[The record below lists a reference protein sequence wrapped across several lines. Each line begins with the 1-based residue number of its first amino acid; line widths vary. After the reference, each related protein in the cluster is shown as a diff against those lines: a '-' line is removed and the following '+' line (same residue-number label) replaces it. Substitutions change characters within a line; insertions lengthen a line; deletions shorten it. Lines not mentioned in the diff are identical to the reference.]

1 MRIYKIVI
9 GSSSYFDKA
18 LDEAYSIID
27 EKNGKIPSFLE
38 LIRIFDAQKQSDNT
52 DTVKTPLLFIR
63 NNDYNGIVN
72 AAHDRLGPLIEDIT
86 HDKALILIHNPP
98 RVLYEYLQ
106 DKKARNLI
114 TLEEDREEY
123 SIQKEPEKFKE
134 NILRISDAIVG
145 QDRAIIE
152 ISKSLWYLISVQRKK
167 PYVIMLYGNSSLGK
181 TELVREIAKHFFE
194 GKVLEK
200 HLSMFKNN
208 NYSDYFFGEE
218 PNRRSL
224 GFDLLE
230 RTSNLIFLD
239 ELDQCPE
246 FFYSAFYTLF
256 DNVEFKDATYDVDI
270 SGTII
275 ILTSNYLSEDE
286 MKQHLGM
293 PIFYRIDKM
302 IKFEDFSPQTIYE
315 ITMKEIEARKEEYGD
330 MISPERIYEI
340 VSKEISTKNENARTI
355 KFKVQQVIENLLF
368 KEVENSLADK
378 EKSLCPEEKT

>member
-27 EKNGKIPSFLE
+27 EKNVKIPSFLE
-38 LIRIFDAQKQSDNT
+38 LIRIFDAQKQSGNT
-52 DTVKTPLLFIR
+52 DTVETPLLFIR

-86 HDKALILIHNPP
+86 HDKELILIHNPP

-239 ELDQCPE
+239 ELDKCPE

-270 SGTII
+270 SGAII

-340 VSKEISTKNENARTI
+340 VSKEISIKNENARTI

-378 EKSLCPEEKT
+378 EKSLCPEKKT

>member
-72 AAHDRLGPLIEDIT
+72 AVHDRLGPLIEDIT

-239 ELDQCPE
+239 ELDKCPE

>member
-239 ELDQCPE
+239 ELDKCPE

-315 ITMKEIEARKEEYGD
+315 ITMKENEARKEEYGD

-378 EKSLCPEEKT
+378 EKSLCPDEKT

>member
-27 EKNGKIPSFLE
+27 EKNVKIPSFLE
-38 LIRIFDAQKQSDNT
+38 LIRIFDAQKQSGNT
-52 DTVKTPLLFIR
+52 DTVETPLLFIR

-86 HDKALILIHNPP
+86 HDKELILIHNPP

-239 ELDQCPE
+239 ELDKCPE

-270 SGTII
+270 SGAII

-340 VSKEISTKNENARTI
+340 VSKEISTK
-355 KFKVQQVIENLLF
+355 K
-368 KEVENSLADK
+368 
-378 EKSLCPEEKT
+378 

>member
-27 EKNGKIPSFLE
+27 EKNVKIPSFLE

-52 DTVKTPLLFIR
+52 DTVETPLLFIR

-86 HDKALILIHNPP
+86 HDKELILIHNPP

-181 TELVREIAKHFFE
+181 TELVREVAKHFFE

-239 ELDQCPE
+239 ELDKCPE

-270 SGTII
+270 SGAII

>member
-239 ELDQCPE
+239 ELDKCPE

-315 ITMKEIEARKEEYGD
+315 IAMKEIEARKEEYGD

>member
-27 EKNGKIPSFLE
+27 EKNVKIPSFLE
-38 LIRIFDAQKQSDNT
+38 LIRIFDAQKQSGNT
-52 DTVKTPLLFIR
+52 DTVETPLLFIR

-86 HDKALILIHNPP
+86 HDKELILIHNPP

-123 SIQKEPEKFKE
+123 SIQKEPEKFKV

-239 ELDQCPE
+239 ELDKCPE

-270 SGTII
+270 SGAII

>member
-52 DTVKTPLLFIR
+52 DNVKTPLLFIR

-86 HDKALILIHNPP
+86 HDKELILIHNPP

-239 ELDQCPE
+239 ELDKCPE

>member
-27 EKNGKIPSFLE
+27 EKNVKIPSFLE
-38 LIRIFDAQKQSDNT
+38 LIRIFDAQKQSGNT
-52 DTVKTPLLFIR
+52 DTVETPLLFIR

-86 HDKALILIHNPP
+86 HDKELILIHNPP

-114 TLEEDREEY
+114 ILEEDREEY

-239 ELDQCPE
+239 ELDKCPE

-270 SGTII
+270 SGAII

>member
-18 LDEAYSIID
+18 LDEAYSITD
-27 EKNGKIPSFLE
+27 EKNIKIPSFLE
-38 LIRIFDAQKQSDNT
+38 LIRIFDAQKQSGNT

-86 HDKALILIHNPP
+86 HDEALILIHNPP

-123 SIQKEPEKFKE
+123 SIQKEPEKFKD

-239 ELDQCPE
+239 ELDKCPE

-256 DNVEFKDATYDVDI
+256 DNVEFKDATYCLVITLSSI
-270 SGTII
+270 SAMSSQ
-275 ILTSNYLSEDE
+275 LPC
-286 MKQHLGM
+286 LG
-293 PIFYRIDKM
+293 
-302 IKFEDFSPQTIYE
+302 
-315 ITMKEIEARKEEYGD
+315 
-330 MISPERIYEI
+330 
-340 VSKEISTKNENARTI
+340 V
-355 KFKVQQVIENLLF
+355 
-368 KEVENSLADK
+368 
-378 EKSLCPEEKT
+378 

>member
-27 EKNGKIPSFLE
+27 EKNVKIPSFLE
-38 LIRIFDAQKQSDNT
+38 LIRIFDAQKQSGNT

-86 HDKALILIHNPP
+86 HDKELILIHNPP

-239 ELDQCPE
+239 ELDKCPE

-270 SGTII
+270 SGAII

-340 VSKEISTKNENARTI
+340 VSKEISTKNKNARTI

-368 KEVENSLADK
+368 KEVENSLVDK

>member
-38 LIRIFDAQKQSDNT
+38 LIRIFDAQKQSGNT
-52 DTVKTPLLFIR
+52 ETVKTPLLFIR

-86 HDKALILIHNPP
+86 HDEALILIHNPP

-239 ELDQCPE
+239 ELDKCPE

-270 SGTII
+270 SGAII